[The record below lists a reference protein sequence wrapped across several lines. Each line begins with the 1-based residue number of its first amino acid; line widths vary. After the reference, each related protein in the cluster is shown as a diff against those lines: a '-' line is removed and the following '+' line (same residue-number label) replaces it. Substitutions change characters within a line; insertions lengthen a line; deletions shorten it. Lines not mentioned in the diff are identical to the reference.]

1 MSREWPKLEK
11 FREDGMPGGRENPMG
26 ARALYLYQGEV
37 DTLYRIHGTNK
48 PKGIGRKVTSGCLR
62 MLNVDVV
69 HLYERV
75 EIGTE
80 VLVT

>member
-1 MSREWPKLEK
+1 
-11 FREDGMPGGRENPMG
+11 
-26 ARALYLYQGEV
+26 
-37 DTLYRIHGTNK
+37 
-48 PKGIGRKVTSGCLR
+48 VTSGCLR